1 MQDMFAKNYYNIL
14 ALNINSYTGGVKDIW
29 EKAKDGFLQIYKH

>member
-1 MQDMFAKNYYNIL
+1 MSTDEKFFAKDFYNIL

-29 EKAKDGFLQIYKH
+29 ENAG